1 MVKSEIDFL
10 LYIFGG
16 YMVEIEAVEVYKGDA
31 FRQRKRVSFPSKW
44 FGKPRFG
51 KHTDFYSRIS
61 EMRNVQQEV
70 KSCWNYR

>member
-1 MVKSEIDFL
+1 MVKSGIDFL

-16 YMVEIEAVEVYKGDA
+16 YMIEIVEVCKGNA
-31 FRQRKRVSFPSKW
+31 YGQRKRKDFPSKW

>member
-16 YMVEIEAVEVYKGDA
+16 YMVEIEAVEVCKGNA
-31 FRQRKRVSFPSKW
+31 YGQRKRKDFPSKW

-51 KHTDFYSRIS
+51 KHTDFYSRINEMKIVRS
-61 EMRNVQQEV
+61 ECRDAFH
-70 KSCWNYR
+70 Y